1 MRPTTF
7 FLSALLSVVPALAQ
21 NRTFRVDTNHTVIGF
36 KATTVLFDVPGRFDR
51 YCAEISGDPATLAG
65 ASIRLEIDARTVNT
79 ANKMRDDHLRTAD
92 FFDVARYPKI
102 TFISSQVRR
111 ERDQVVVKGILEM
124 HGATKEI
131 EIPFT
136 SAEGRKGADMATWS
150 YRWHLSL
157 DRLAF
162 ALGADS
168 VAAKIRL
175 KREVKLDLL
184 LVGFFQEPTKAAGKT
199 QAR

>member
-51 YCAEISGDPATLAG
+51 YRAEISGDPATLAG

-92 FFDVARYPKI
+92 FFDVAPYPKI
-102 TFISSQVRR
+102 TFISCQVRR
-111 ERDQVVVKGILEM
+111 EGD
-124 HGATKEI
+124 
-131 EIPFT
+131 
-136 SAEGRKGADMATWS
+136 
-150 YRWHLSL
+150 
-157 DRLAF
+157 
-162 ALGADS
+162 
-168 VAAKIRL
+168 
-175 KREVKLDLL
+175 
-184 LVGFFQEPTKAAGKT
+184 
-199 QAR
+199 